1 MGSPQDQHRYE
12 FAMGSMSLW
21 VCHGI
26 YSIMGLPWDLHHY
39 GSAMGFKH
47 CYGSAMGFKHRYG
60 FAHQHSHHSTI
71 PLAWQELFAQCS
83 LQK

>member
-47 CYGSAMGFKHRYG
+47 RYG

-71 PLAWQELFAQCS
+71 PLARQELFAQCS